1 MLEAAEDPSL
11 GGSELSGESEDS
23 DGFALPQHL
32 VFSTAPGKH
41 GAWKDWIGLKGEKPH
56 Q

>member
-23 DGFALPQHL
+23 DGFAPG
-32 VFSTAPGKH
+32 VFHSTRETWGHGKT
-41 GAWKDWIGLKGEKPH
+41 G
-56 Q
+56 